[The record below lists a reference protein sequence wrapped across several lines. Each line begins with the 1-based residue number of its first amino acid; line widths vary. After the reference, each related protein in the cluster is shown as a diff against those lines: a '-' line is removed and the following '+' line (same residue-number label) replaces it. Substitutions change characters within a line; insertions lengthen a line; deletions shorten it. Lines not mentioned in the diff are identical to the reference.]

1 MSEPNAAAEVVR
13 LRGEIERHNRLYY
26 VDARPEISDSAFDR
40 LLKQLQQLEAEHPE
54 LDAPDSPTHKVGGAP
69 IEGFHT
75 VEHRLPMLSI
85 DNLYTE
91 SELRDFDERVRKL
104 LAAEMVEY
112 TVEYKIDGVAL
123 ALIYEQGQLT
133 LAVTRGDGRSGDDI
147 THNARTVGG
156 VPLRLSVPDPPAIL
170 EVRGEAYISNSDFGH
185 LVAEQKARGDEPFA
199 NPRNTTAGALKLL
212 DPKLCQ
218 ARQVR
223 FLAHG
228 RGYIEPNPFATHV
241 EYLAWLRTA
250 GVPTTPNVE
259 ARTGIDATIELCH
272 TMMENLH
279 SLDVEVDGLVVKVN
293 QFAQR
298 DQLGNTSKS
307 PRWVAAYKWEK
318 YEASTQLLSIDVQV
332 GKTGTLTP
340 VANLAPVEI
349 AGTTVS
355 RSSVHNREELD
366 RLGLKIGDW
375 VIVEKAGKIIPH
387 IVRVEEDRRTG
398 AEVDFIFPT
407 TCPVCQAEVAKDEG
421 GVYIRCQ
428 NPACPAQLKEGL
440 RFFASRQAMDIEGL
454 GTKLVEQ
461 LVDAGFV
468 SGFADLYRLA
478 SRREEMIALE
488 RQGEKSIDN
497 LLAGIE
503 TSKTRPLFRLLT
515 ALNIRHVGI
524 STARAL
530 TDHFGSLEVIRSKS
544 EAELAQVPDIGP
556 IVAKAIASF
565 FGSEFGQRIV
575 DGLVESGVA
584 PPSVEVKAVA
594 SVAAGAGKLAGKT
607 VVATGSLTNFTRD
620 GIKDY
625 IHSLGGKA
633 GSSVSKKTDF
643 VLAGTDAGSK
653 LDKAQELGIRVL
665 TEAEF
670 LAEYGP
676 DLTPTS
682 GELGVDAGHSSP
694 KDV

>member
-1 MSEPNAAAEVVR
+1 MGHDEDVFAHEVTQ
-13 LRGEIERHNRLYY
+13 LRADIERHNRLYY
-26 VDARPEISDSAFDR
+26 VEAKPQISDGDFDR
-40 LLKQLQQLEAEHPE
+40 LLKRLQQLEQAHPE
-54 LDAPDSPTHKVGGAP
+54 LDTPDSPTHKVGGSP
-69 IEGFHT
+69 IAGFHT

-85 DNLYTE
+85 DNIYTE
-91 SELRDFDERVRKL
+91 DELREFDERVRKL
-104 LAAEMVEY
+104 LAVDAVEY

-123 ALIYEQGQLT
+123 ALIYESGQLA
-133 LAVTRGDGRSGDDI
+133 LAVTRGDGRQGDDI

-156 VPLRLSVPDPPAIL
+156 IPLRLCVDHPPPIL
-170 EVRGEAYISNSDFGH
+170 EVRGEGYISNTDFAH
-185 LVAEQKARGDEPFA
+185 LVADQRARGEETFA

-212 DPKLCQ
+212 DPKLCG
-218 ARQVR
+218 ARRVR

-228 RGYIEPNPFATHV
+228 RGYIEGEPFATHV

-250 GVPTTPNVE
+250 GVPTTPHVE
-259 ARTGIDATIELCH
+259 ARTGIEATLELCH
-272 TMMENLH
+272 QMMENLH

-293 QFAQR
+293 SFAQR
-298 DQLGNTSKS
+298 EQLGSTSKV

-318 YEASTQLLSIDVQV
+318 YEASTQVLSIDVQV

-398 AEVDFIFPT
+398 EEQEFVFPT
-407 TCPVCQAEVAKDEG
+407 ACPVCHAEVAKDDG

-461 LVDAGFV
+461 LVDAGLLA
-468 SGFADLYRLA
+468 GFADLYRLKDK
-478 SRREEMIALE
+478 RDQLIALE

-497 LLAGIE
+497 LLVGIE

-515 ALNIRHVGI
+515 ALNIRHVGV

-530 TDHFGSLEVIRSKS
+530 AEHFGSLEVIRSKT

-556 IVAKAIASF
+556 IVASAIATF

-575 DGLVESGVA
+575 DGLVENGVA

-594 SVAAGAGKLAGKT
+594 SVAASAGKLAGKT
-607 VVATGSLTNFTRD
+607 VVATGALKRFTRD

-625 IHSLGGKA
+625 IHAQGGKA
-633 GSSVSKKTDF
+633 AGSVSSKTDF
-643 VLAGTDAGSK
+643 VLAGVDAGSK
-653 LDKAQELGIRVL
+653 LAKAQELGIRVL
-665 TEAEF
+665 TEEEF

-676 DLTPTS
+676 
-682 GELGVDAGHSSP
+682 A
-694 KDV
+694 

>member
-1 MSEPNAAAEVVR
+1 MSEPTPAEEVLH
-13 LRGEIERHNRLYY
+13 LRAEIERHTRLYY
-26 VDARPEISDSAFDR
+26 VDAQPEISDGEFDR
-40 LLKQLQQLEAEHPE
+40 LLKRLQQLESEHPA

-91 SELRDFDERVRKL
+91 QELREFDERVRKL
-104 LAAEMVEY
+104 LIADSVEY

-123 ALIYEQGQLT
+123 ALIYEQGHLV
-133 LAVTRGDGRSGDDI
+133 LAVTRGDGRQGDDI

-156 VPLRLSVPDPPAIL
+156 VPLRLSVDQPPAIL

-185 LVAEQKARGDEPFA
+185 LVADQKARGEEPFA

-212 DPKLCQ
+212 DPKLCG
-218 ARQVR
+218 ARKVR

-228 RGYIEPNPFATHV
+228 RGFIEGEPFTNHM
-241 EYLAWLRTA
+241 EYLAWLRKA
-250 GVPTTPNVE
+250 GIPTTPIVE
-259 ARTGIDATIELCH
+259 ARTGIEATIELCH

-298 DQLGNTSKS
+298 EQLGNTSKS

-318 YEASTQLLSIDVQV
+318 YEASTQVLSIDIQV

-355 RSSVHNREELD
+355 RSSVHNREELN

-387 IVRVEEDRRTG
+387 LVRVEEDRRTG
-398 AEVDFIFPT
+398 TEVDFVFPT
-407 TCPVCQAEVAKDEG
+407 SCPVCQSAVAQDEG
-421 GVYIRCQ
+421 GIYIRCQ
-428 NPACPAQLKEGL
+428 NPVCPAQLKEGL

-454 GTKLVEQ
+454 GTKLVDQ
-461 LVDAGFV
+461 LVDAGLV
-468 SGFADLYRLA
+468 TGFADLYRLF
-478 SRREEMIALE
+478 SLRDQLLELE

-503 TSKTRPLFRLLT
+503 ASKTRPLFRFLT
-515 ALNIRHVGI
+515 ALNIRHVGV
-524 STARAL
+524 STARSGRP
-530 TDHFGSLEVIRSKS
+530 FRQPGSDPD
-544 EAELAQVPDIGP
+544 QV
-556 IVAKAIASF
+556 
-565 FGSEFGQRIV
+565 
-575 DGLVESGVA
+575 
-584 PPSVEVKAVA
+584 
-594 SVAAGAGKLAGKT
+594 
-607 VVATGSLTNFTRD
+607 
-620 GIKDY
+620 
-625 IHSLGGKA
+625 
-633 GSSVSKKTDF
+633 
-643 VLAGTDAGSK
+643 
-653 LDKAQELGIRVL
+653 
-665 TEAEF
+665 
-670 LAEYGP
+670 
-676 DLTPTS
+676 
-682 GELGVDAGHSSP
+682 
-694 KDV
+694 

>member
-1 MSEPNAAAEVVR
+1 MSTPTPADDVLS
-13 LRGEIERHNRLYY
+13 LRAEIERQTRLYY
-26 VDARPEISDSAFDR
+26 VDANPEISDGEFDR
-40 LLKQLQQLEAEHPE
+40 MLQRLQQLESEHPE
-54 LDAPDSPTHKVGGAP
+54 LDTPDSPTHKVGGAP
-69 IEGFHT
+69 IEGFRT

-91 SELRDFDERVRKL
+91 QELRDFDDRVRKL
-104 LAAEMVEY
+104 LGAEAVEY

-123 ALIYEQGQLT
+123 ALIYEQGHLT
-133 LAVTRGDGRSGDDI
+133 QAVTRGDGRQGDDI

-156 VPLRLSVPDPPAIL
+156 IPLRLSVANPPAIL

-185 LVAEQKARGDEPFA
+185 LVAAQKARSEAPFA

-212 DPKLCQ
+212 DPKLCA
-218 ARQVR
+218 ARKVR

-228 RGYIEPNPFATHV
+228 RGYIEGEPFKTHI
-241 EYLAWLRTA
+241 EYLAWLRPA
-250 GVPTTPNVE
+250 GVPTTPHVE
-259 ARTGIDATIELCH
+259 ARTGIEATLELCH
-272 TMMENLH
+272 RMMENLH
-279 SLDVEVDGLVVKVN
+279 SLDIEVDGLVVKVN

-298 DQLGNTSKS
+298 EQLGNTSKS

-318 YEASTQLLSIDVQV
+318 YEASTQVLSIDIQV

-355 RSSVHNREELD
+355 RSSVHNREELE

-387 IVRVEEDRRTG
+387 LVRVEEDRRTG
-398 AEVDFIFPT
+398 AEVAFVFPSA
-407 TCPVCQAEVAKDEG
+407 CPVCHAAVAQDEG

-428 NPACPAQLKEGL
+428 NPVCPAQLKEGL

-454 GTKLVEQ
+454 GTKLVDQ
-461 LVDAGFV
+461 LVDAKLV
-468 SGFADLYRLA
+468 TGFADLYRLA
-478 SRREEMIALE
+478 SQREQLIALE

-497 LLAGIE
+497 LLEGIE
-503 TSKTRPLFRLLT
+503 ASKTRPLFRFLT

-530 TDHFGSLEVIRSKS
+530 ADHFGSLETIRAKT

-556 IVAKAIASF
+556 IVAQAIASF

-584 PPSVEVKAVA
+584 PPATEIKVAVSA
-594 SVAAGAGKLAGKT
+594 NAVGAGKLAGKT
-607 VVATGSLTNFTRD
+607 VVATGALKSFTRD

-625 IHSLGGKA
+625 IHSQGGKA
-633 GSSVSKKTDF
+633 ASSVSKKTDF
-643 VLAGTDAGSK
+643 VLAGEDAGSK
-653 LDKAQELGIRVL
+653 LEKARELGIRLV
-665 TEAEF
+665 TEDEF

-676 DLTPTS
+676 
-682 GELGVDAGHSSP
+682 E
-694 KDV
+694 

>member
-1 MSEPNAAAEVVR
+1 MSHSTPAEEVLQ
-13 LRGEIERHNRLYY
+13 LRAEIERHTRLYY
-26 VDARPEISDSAFDR
+26 VEAKPEISDGEFDQLVKR
-40 LLKQLQQLEAEHPE
+40 LQELEAEHPE
-54 LDAPDSPTHKVGGAP
+54 LDTPDSPTHKVGGAP
-69 IEGFHT
+69 IEGFET

-91 SELRDFDERVRKL
+91 GELREFDERVRKL
-104 LAAEMVEY
+104 LEAESVEY

-123 ALIYEQGQLT
+123 ALIYERGSLVR
-133 LAVTRGDGRSGDDI
+133 AVTRGDGQRGDDI
-147 THNARTVGG
+147 TNNARTIGG
-156 VPLRLSVPDPPAIL
+156 VPLRLLADDPPPIL
-170 EVRGEAYISNSDFGH
+170 EVRGEAYISNSDFAH
-185 LVAEQKARGDEPFA
+185 LVADQKARGEEAFA

-212 DPKLCQ
+212 DPKQCG
-218 ARQVR
+218 ARKVR

-228 RGYIEPNPFATHV
+228 RGYIESEPFSTHL
-241 EYLAWLRTA
+241 EYLAWLRLA
-250 GVPTTPNVE
+250 CVPITPHVE
-259 ARTGIDATIELCH
+259 ARTGIEATIELCH

-293 QFAQR
+293 QFALR
-298 DQLGNTSKS
+298 EQLGNTSKS

-318 YEASTQLLSIDVQV
+318 YEASTQVLSIDVQV

-355 RSSVHNREELD
+355 RSSVHNREELE

-398 AEVDFIFPT
+398 IEVEFHFPT
-407 TCPVCQAEVAKDEG
+407 ACPVCHSPVAQDEG

-428 NPACPAQLKEGL
+428 NPVCPAQLKEGL

-454 GTKLVEQ
+454 GTKLVDQ
-461 LVDAGFV
+461 LVDAGLV
-468 SGFADLYRLA
+468 TGFADLYRLA
-478 SRREEMIALE
+478 EKREQLINLE

-503 TSKTRPLFRLLT
+503 ASKTRPLFRFLT
-515 ALNIRHVGI
+515 ALNIRHVGV

-530 TDHFGSLEVIRSKS
+530 ADHFGSLDVIRSLNE
-544 EAELAQVPDIGP
+544 EALAQVPDIGP
-556 IVAKAIASF
+556 IVAKAIATF
-565 FGSEFGQRIV
+565 FHSEFGQRIV
-575 DGLVESGVA
+575 DGLVANGVA
-584 PPSVEVKAVA
+584 PPVVEVKPIV
-594 SVAAGAGKLAGKT
+594 SAGVGTGGKLAGKT
-607 VVATGSLTNFTRD
+607 VVATGALKSFTRD

-633 GSSVSKKTDF
+633 ASSVSKKTDF
-643 VLAGTDAGSK
+643 VLAGEDAGSK
-653 LDKAQELGIRVL
+653 LDKAKELSIRVL
-665 TEAEF
+665 TEDEF

-676 DLTPTS
+676 ETQA
-682 GELGVDAGHSSP
+682 E
-694 KDV
+694 

>member
-1 MSEPNAAAEVVR
+1 MTPADRIAE
-13 LRGEIERHNRLYY
+13 LCCEIERHNRLYY
-26 VDARPEISDSAFDR
+26 VEARPEISDGEFDR
-40 LLKQLQQLEAEHPE
+40 LLKRLQQLESEHPD
-54 LDAPDSPTHKVGGAP
+54 LDTPDSPTHKVGGAP
-69 IEGFHT
+69 IDGFHT

-91 SELRDFDERVRKL
+91 QELRDFDERVRKL
-104 LAAEMVEY
+104 LVADAVEY

-123 ALIYEQGQLT
+123 ALIYEQGHLA
-133 LAVTRGDGRSGDDI
+133 LAVTRGDGRQGDDI

-156 VPLRLSVPDPPAIL
+156 VPLRLCVDNLPPIL
-170 EVRGEAYISNSDFGH
+170 EVRGEAYISNSDFAH
-185 LVAEQKARGDEPFA
+185 LVADQKARGEEPFA

-212 DPKLCQ
+212 DPKLCG
-218 ARQVR
+218 ARKVR

-228 RGYIEPNPFATHV
+228 RGYIEGEPFQTHI

-250 GVPTTPNVE
+250 GLPTTPHVE
-259 ARTGIDATIELCH
+259 ARTGIEATIELCH

-298 DQLGNTSKS
+298 EQLGNTSKS

-318 YEASTQLLSIDVQV
+318 YEASTQVLSIDIQV

-355 RSSVHNREELD
+355 RSSVHNREELE

-387 IVRVEEDRRTG
+387 LVRVEEDRRTG
-398 AEVDFIFPT
+398 TEVDFVFPNA
-407 TCPVCQAEVAKDEG
+407 CPVCQAAVAQDEG

-454 GTKLVEQ
+454 GTKLVDQ
-461 LVDAGFV
+461 LVDAGLV
-468 SGFADLYRLA
+468 TGFADLYRLVE
-478 SRREEMIALE
+478 RREQMIALE

-503 TSKTRPLFRLLT
+503 ASKTRPLFRFLT
-515 ALNIRHVGI
+515 ALNIRHVGV

-530 TDHFGSLEVIRSKS
+530 ADHFGSLEAIRAKS
-544 EAELAQVPDIGP
+544 EEELAQVPDIGP
-556 IVAKAIASF
+556 IVAKAIATF
-565 FGSEFGQRIV
+565 FSSEFGQRIV
-575 DGLVESGVA
+575 NGLVESGVS
-584 PPSVEVKAVA
+584 PPPTEIRIQVTTDAV
-594 SVAAGAGKLAGKT
+594 GTGKLAGKT
-607 VVATGSLTNFTRD
+607 VVATGSLKSFTRD

-643 VLAGTDAGSK
+643 VLAGEDAGSK
-653 LDKAQELGIRVL
+653 LEKAKELGIRVL
-665 TEAEF
+665 TEEEF
-670 LAEYGP
+670 LTEYGP
-676 DLTPTS
+676 EATRVSISSAVRS
-682 GELGVDAGHSSP
+682 GR
-694 KDV
+694 

>member
-1 MSEPNAAAEVVR
+1 MNPLAPAEEVR
-13 LRGEIERHNRLYY
+13 QLRADIERHTRLYY
-26 VDARPEISDSAFDR
+26 VEAQPEISDGEFDR
-40 LLKQLQQLEAEHPE
+40 LLKRLQQLEQDHPE
-54 LDAPDSPTHKVGGAP
+54 LDSPDSPTRKVGGSP

-75 VEHRLPMLSI
+75 VEHRQPMLSI
-85 DNLYTE
+85 DNFYTE
-91 SELRDFDERVRKL
+91 TELREFDERVRKL
-104 LAAEMVEY
+104 LAVDAVEY

-123 ALIYEQGQLT
+123 ALIYERGHLAQ
-133 LAVTRGDGRSGDDI
+133 AVTRGDGRQGDDI
-147 THNARTVGG
+147 THNARTIGG
-156 VPLRLSVPDPPAIL
+156 VPLRLVIENPPAIL

-185 LVAEQKARGDEPFA
+185 LVAEQKARGEEPFA

-212 DPKLCQ
+212 DPKLCA

-228 RGYIEPNPFATHV
+228 RGYIEGDPFATHV
-241 EYLAWLRTA
+241 DYLAWLRKA
-250 GVPTTPNVE
+250 GVPTTPHVE
-259 ARTGIDATIELCH
+259 ARIGIEATLELCH

-298 DQLGNTSKS
+298 EQLGSTSKV

-318 YEASTQLLSIDVQV
+318 YEASTQVLSIDVQV

-398 AEVDFIFPT
+398 NEQEFVFPT
-407 TCPVCQAEVAKDEG
+407 ACPVCHADVAKDEG

-454 GTKLVEQ
+454 GTKLVDQ
-461 LVDAGFV
+461 LVDAGLV
-468 SGFADLYRLA
+468 AGFSDLYRL
-478 SRREEMIALE
+478 STQREQMLALE

-503 TSKTRPLFRLLT
+503 VSKTRPLFRFLT

-530 TDHFGSLEVIRSKS
+530 ADHFGSLEAIRSRT
-544 EAELAQVPDIGP
+544 EEEFAQVPDIGP
-556 IVAKAIASF
+556 IVAKALAGF
-565 FGSEFGQRIV
+565 WASEFGQKIV
-575 DGLVESGVA
+575 NGLVENGVA
-584 PPSVEVKAVA
+584 PPPTEIKI
-594 SVAAGAGKLAGKT
+594 AATSAPSGTGKLAGQT
-607 VVATGSLTNFTRD
+607 IVATGSLKSFTRD

-625 IHSLGGKA
+625 IHSHGGKA
-633 GSSVSKKTDF
+633 ASSVSKKTDF
-643 VLAGTDAGSK
+643 VLAGEDAGSK
-653 LDKAQELGIRVL
+653 LDKARELGIRVL
-665 TEAEF
+665 SEEEF

-676 DLTPTS
+676 Q
-682 GELGVDAGHSSP
+682 V
-694 KDV
+694 

>member
-1 MSEPNAAAEVVR
+1 MSETTPAQEVAQFR
-13 LRGEIERHNRLYY
+13 SDIERHNRLYY
-26 VDARPEISDSAFDR
+26 VEAQPEISDGDFDR
-40 LLKQLQQLEAEHPE
+40 LLKCLQQLEQAHPE
-54 LDAPDSPTHKVGGAP
+54 LDSPDSPTHKVGGAP
-69 IEGFHT
+69 IAGFHT
-75 VEHRLPMLSI
+75 MPHRLPMLSI
-85 DNLYTE
+85 DNIYTE
-91 SELRDFDERVRKL
+91 DELREFDERVRKL
-104 LAAEMVEY
+104 LAVEAVEY

-123 ALIYEQGQLT
+123 ALIYEHGHLT
-133 LAVTRGDGRSGDDI
+133 LAVTRGDGQRGDDI
-147 THNARTVGG
+147 THNARTLGG
-156 VPLRLSVPDPPAIL
+156 IPLRLSVDNPPPIL
-170 EVRGEAYISNSDFGH
+170 EVRGEGYISNSDFAH
-185 LVAEQKARGDEPFA
+185 LVADQRARGEETFA

-212 DPKLCQ
+212 DPKLCG
-218 ARQVR
+218 ARRVR

-228 RGYIEPNPFATHV
+228 RGYIEGDPFATHL
-241 EYLAWLRTA
+241 EFLAWLRKA
-250 GVPTTPNVE
+250 GVPTTPRVE
-259 ARTGIDATIELCH
+259 ARSGIDATLALCH

-293 QFAQR
+293 PFAQR
-298 DQLGNTSKS
+298 EQLGTTSKV

-318 YEASTQLLSIDVQV
+318 YEASTQVLSIDVQV

-398 AEVDFIFPT
+398 DEQEFVFPT
-407 TCPVCQAEVAKDEG
+407 ECPVCHAEVAKDEG

-461 LVDAGFV
+461 LVDAGLV
-468 SGFADLYRLA
+468 SGFADLYRL
-478 SRREEMIALE
+478 SNKRDELIALE

-515 ALNIRHVGI
+515 ALNIRHVGV

-530 TDHFGSLEVIRSKS
+530 ADHFGSLEAIRSKT
-544 EAELAQVPDIGP
+544 EAEFSQVPDIGP
-556 IVAKAIASF
+556 IVATAIATF

-575 DGLVESGVA
+575 DGLAESGVA
-584 PPSVEVKAVA
+584 PPPVEVKAVA

-607 VVATGSLTNFTRD
+607 VVATGALKSFTRD
-620 GIKDY
+620 SIKDY
-625 IHSLGGKA
+625 IHAQGGKA
-633 GSSVSKKTDF
+633 ASSVSKKTDF
-643 VLAGTDAGSK
+643 VLAGEDAGSK
-653 LDKAQELGIRVL
+653 LDKAKELGIRVL

-676 DLTPTS
+676 GS
-682 GELGVDAGHSSP
+682 
-694 KDV
+694 

>member
-1 MSEPNAAAEVVR
+1 MSHPTPAEEVLQLRAA
-13 LRGEIERHNRLYY
+13 IERHTRLYY
-26 VDARPEISDSAFDR
+26 VEAKPEISDGEFDQ
-40 LLKQLQQLEAEHPE
+40 LLKRLQELEAEYPE
-54 LDAPDSPTHKVGGAP
+54 LDTPDSPTHKVGGAP
-69 IEGFHT
+69 IEGFET

-91 SELRDFDERVRKL
+91 SELREFDERVRKL
-104 LAAEMVEY
+104 LEAEAVEY

-123 ALIYEQGQLT
+123 ALIYEHGSLVR
-133 LAVTRGDGRSGDDI
+133 AVTRGDGRRGDDV
-147 THNARTVGG
+147 TNNARTIGG
-156 VPLRLSVPDPPAIL
+156 VPLRLQVDSVPPIL
-170 EVRGEAYISNSDFGH
+170 EVRGEAYITNSDFAH
-185 LVAEQKARGDEPFA
+185 LVADQKARGDEPFA

-212 DPKLCQ
+212 DPKLCG
-218 ARQVR
+218 ARKVR

-228 RGYIEPNPFATHV
+228 RGYIESEPFSTHL
-241 EYLAWLRTA
+241 EYLAWLRQA
-250 GVPTTPNVE
+250 GVPITPQVE
-259 ARTGIDATIELCH
+259 ARTGIEATIELCH

-293 QFAQR
+293 QFALR
-298 DQLGNTSKS
+298 EKLGNTSKS

-318 YEASTQLLSIDVQV
+318 YEASTQVLSIDVQV

-355 RSSVHNREELD
+355 RSSVHNREELE
-366 RLGLKIGDW
+366 RLGLKISDW

-398 AEVDFIFPT
+398 NEIDFHFPT
-407 TCPVCQAEVAKDEG
+407 ACPVCHSPVAQDES

-428 NPACPAQLKEGL
+428 NPVCPAQLKEGL

-454 GTKLVEQ
+454 GAKLVDQ
-461 LVDAGFV
+461 LVDAGLV
-468 SGFADLYRLA
+468 TGFADLYQLA
-478 SRREEMIALE
+478 QKREQLINLE

-503 TSKTRPLFRLLT
+503 DSKTRPLFRFLT
-515 ALNIRHVGI
+515 ALNIRHVGV

-530 TDHFGSLEVIRSKS
+530 TDHFGSLDVIRSKA
-544 EAELAQVPDIGP
+544 EEELAQVPDIGP
-556 IVAKAIASF
+556 IVAKAIATF

-575 DGLVESGVA
+575 NSLLDNGVA
-584 PPSVEVKAVA
+584 PPAVEVKPATI
-594 SVAAGAGKLAGKT
+594 AGTEPGGKLSGQT
-607 VVATGSLTNFTRD
+607 VVATGALKSFTRD
-620 GIKDY
+620 GIKDF

-633 GSSVSKKTDF
+633 GSSVSKKTAF
-643 VLAGTDAGSK
+643 VLAGEEAGSK
-653 LDKAQELGIRVL
+653 LDKAKELGIRVM
-665 TEAEF
+665 TEDEF

-676 DLTPTS
+676 VS
-682 GELGVDAGHSSP
+682 QSE
-694 KDV
+694 

>member
-1 MSEPNAAAEVVR
+1 MSRSTPAEEIAQ
-13 LRGEIERHNRLYY
+13 LRADIERHNRLYY
-26 VDARPEISDSAFDR
+26 VEAQPEISDLEFDR
-40 LLKQLQQLEAEHPE
+40 LLKRLQQIEREHPE
-54 LDAPDSPTHKVGGAP
+54 FDSPDSPTHKVGGAP
-69 IEGFHT
+69 IAGFHT
-75 VEHRLPMLSI
+75 VPHRQPMLSI
-85 DNLYTE
+85 DNIYTE
-91 SELRDFDERVRKL
+91 DELREFDERVRKL
-104 LAAEMVEY
+104 LAVEAVEY
-112 TVEYKIDGVAL
+112 TVEYKIDGVAM
-123 ALIYEQGQLT
+123 ALIYEHGHLT
-133 LAVTRGDGRSGDDI
+133 LAVTRGDGQRGDDI
-147 THNARTVGG
+147 THNARTLGG
-156 VPLRLSVPDPPAIL
+156 IPLRLSVDNPPPIL
-170 EVRGEAYISNSDFGH
+170 EVRGEGYISNSDFAH
-185 LVAEQKARGDEPFA
+185 LVADQRARGEETFA

-212 DPKLCQ
+212 DPKLCG
-218 ARQVR
+218 ARRVR

-228 RGYIEPNPFATHV
+228 RGYIEGEPFATHL
-241 EYLAWLRTA
+241 EFLAWLRQA
-250 GVPTTPNVE
+250 GVPTTPHVE
-259 ARTGIDATIELCH
+259 ARTGIDATLALCH

-298 DQLGNTSKS
+298 EQLGTTSKV

-318 YEASTQLLSIDVQV
+318 YEASTQVLSIDVQV

-398 AEVDFIFPT
+398 EERDFVFPT
-407 TCPVCQAEVAKDEG
+407 ECPVCHAEVAKDEG

-468 SGFADLYRLA
+468 TEFADLYRLKNQ
-478 SRREEMIALE
+478 REKLIELE

-503 TSKTRPLFRLLT
+503 ESKTRPLFRLLT
-515 ALNIRHVGI
+515 ALNIRHVGV
-524 STARAL
+524 STARAMA
-530 TDHFGSLEVIRSKS
+530 DHFGSLEAIRSKT

-556 IVAKAIASF
+556 IVAQAIATF

-575 DGLVESGVA
+575 DGLVENGVA
-584 PPSVEVKAVA
+584 PPPVEVQAVA

-607 VVATGSLTNFTRD
+607 VVATGALKSFTRD

-625 IHSLGGKA
+625 IHSQGGKA
-633 GSSVSKKTDF
+633 ASSVSKKTDF
-643 VLAGTDAGSK
+643 VLAGEDAGSK
-653 LDKAQELGIRVL
+653 LDKARELGIRVL
-665 TEAEF
+665 TEDEF

-676 DLTPTS
+676 
-682 GELGVDAGHSSP
+682 E
-694 KDV
+694 

>member
-1 MSEPNAAAEVVR
+1 MSEPIPAREVR
-13 LRGEIERHNRLYY
+13 QLRDELERHNRLYY
-26 VDARPEISDSAFDR
+26 VEAKPEITDQQFDQLLQR
-40 LLKQLQQLEAEHPE
+40 LQWLEREHPE
-54 LDAPDSPTHKVGGAP
+54 LDSPDSPTHKVGGTP
-69 IEGFHT
+69 ISGFHT

-91 SELRDFDERVRKL
+91 EELRQFDERVRKL
-104 LAAEMVEY
+104 LAVEAVEY

-123 ALIYEQGQLT
+123 ALIYEHGQLA
-133 LAVTRGDGRSGDDI
+133 LAVTRGDGRQGDDI

-156 VPLRLSVPDPPAIL
+156 VPLRLSTNSPPAIL
-170 EVRGEAYISNSDFGH
+170 EVRGEAYISNSDFAH
-185 LVAEQKARGDEPFA
+185 LVAEQKSRGEEPFA

-218 ARQVR
+218 ARKVR

-228 RGYIEPNPFATHV
+228 RGYIEGEPFATHV
-241 EYLAWLRTA
+241 DYLAWLRTA
-250 GVPTTPNVE
+250 GVPTTPHVE

-293 QFAQR
+293 QFALR
-298 DQLGNTSKS
+298 EQLGNTSKS

-318 YEASTQLLSIDVQV
+318 YEASTQVLSIDVQV

-355 RSSVHNREELD
+355 RSSLHNREELE

-387 IVRVEEDRRTG
+387 LVRVEEDRRTG
-398 AEVDFIFPT
+398 DEQEFVFPT
-407 TCPVCQAEVAKDEG
+407 ACPVCQAVVAQDEG

-428 NPACPAQLKEGL
+428 NPVCPAQLKEGL

-454 GTKLVEQ
+454 GTKLVDQ
-461 LVDAGFV
+461 LVDAGLV
-468 SGFADLYRLA
+468 TGFADLYRLA
-478 SRREEMIALE
+478 EKREQMIALE

-515 ALNIRHVGI
+515 ALNIRHVGV

-530 TDHFGSLEVIRSKS
+530 TDHFGSLESIRSKT
-544 EAELAQVPDIGP
+544 EAEFAQVPDIGP
-556 IVAKAIASF
+556 IVAKAIATF

-575 DGLVESGVA
+575 NGLVESGVA
-584 PPSVEVKAVA
+584 PPPVEVKAIA
-594 SVAAGAGKLAGKT
+594 SIAAGAGKLAGKSI
-607 VVATGSLTNFTRD
+607 VATGALKSFTRD
-620 GIKDY
+620 GIKEY

-633 GSSVSKKTDF
+633 ASSVSKKTDF
-643 VLAGTDAGSK
+643 VLAGEDAGSK
-653 LDKAQELGIRVL
+653 LDKARELGIRVL
-665 TEAEF
+665 SEEEF

-676 DLTPTS
+676 
-682 GELGVDAGHSSP
+682 E
-694 KDV
+694 

>member
-1 MSEPNAAAEVVR
+1 MTTPTPAEEVLA
-13 LRGEIERHNRLYY
+13 LRTELERHTRLYY
-26 VDARPEISDSAFDR
+26 VDAQPQISDGEFDR
-40 LLKQLQQLEAEHPE
+40 LLQRLQQLESEHPG
-54 LDAPDSPTHKVGGAP
+54 LDSPDSPTHKVGGAP

-91 SELRDFDERVRKL
+91 QELREFDERVRKL
-104 LAAEMVEY
+104 LGVEAVEY

-123 ALIYEQGQLT
+123 ALIYERGHLAS
-133 LAVTRGDGRSGDDI
+133 AVTRGDGRQGDDI

-156 VPLRLSVPDPPAIL
+156 VPLKLMVADPPATL

-185 LVAEQKARGDEPFA
+185 LVAEQRSRGAETYA

-212 DPKLCQ
+212 DPKLCA
-218 ARQVR
+218 ARKVR

-228 RGYIEPNPFATHV
+228 RGYIEGEPFTTHTD
-241 EYLAWLRTA
+241 YLAWLRLA
-250 GVPTTPNVE
+250 GVPTTPHVAARIGIGIE
-259 ARTGIDATIELCH
+259 ATLELCH
-272 TMMENLH
+272 TLMENLH
-279 SLDVEVDGLVVKVN
+279 SLDFEVDGLVVKVN

-298 DQLGNTSKS
+298 EQLGHTSKS

-318 YEASTQLLSIDVQV
+318 YEASTQVLSINIQV

-355 RSSVHNREELD
+355 RSSVHNREELE

-387 IVRVEEDRRTG
+387 LVRVEEDRRTG
-398 AEVDFIFPT
+398 AEVDFVFPT
-407 TCPVCQAEVAKDEG
+407 ACPVCHAAVAQDEG

-428 NPACPAQLKEGL
+428 NPVCPAQLKEGL

-454 GTKLVEQ
+454 GTKLVDQ
-461 LVDAGFV
+461 LVDAQLV
-468 SGFADLYRLA
+468 TGFADLYRLA
-478 SRREEMIALE
+478 SQRERMIGLE

-503 TSKTRPLFRLLT
+503 ASKTRPLFRFLT
-515 ALNIRHVGI
+515 ALNIRHVGV

-530 TDHFGSLEVIRSKS
+530 ADHFGNLEAIRSKS
-544 EAELAQVPDIGP
+544 EAEFAQVPDIGP
-556 IVAKAIASF
+556 IVAQAIAAF

-584 PPSVEVKAVA
+584 PPATEIKVAVNPN
-594 SVAAGAGKLAGKT
+594 AAEAGKLAGKT
-607 VVATGSLTNFTRD
+607 VVATGALKSFTRD

-625 IHSLGGKA
+625 IHSQGGKA
-633 GSSVSKKTDF
+633 ASSVSKKTDF
-643 VLAGTDAGSK
+643 VLAGDDAGSK
-653 LDKAQELGIRVL
+653 LEKARELGIRVL
-665 TEAEF
+665 TEDEF

-676 DLTPTS
+676 
-682 GELGVDAGHSSP
+682 E
-694 KDV
+694 